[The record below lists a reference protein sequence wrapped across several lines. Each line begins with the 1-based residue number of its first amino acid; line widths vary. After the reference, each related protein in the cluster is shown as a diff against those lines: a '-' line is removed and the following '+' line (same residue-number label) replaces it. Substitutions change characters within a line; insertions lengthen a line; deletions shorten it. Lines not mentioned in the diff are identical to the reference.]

1 MLNELLDRAIKGD
14 EIAIAK
20 LLTKIEYMTE
30 DGIHALDYLI
40 TKSGNSHV
48 IGITGI
54 PGAGKSTLIGGLIQE
69 YVSRGHK
76 VGVIVIDPSSPFTM
90 GSFMGNR
97 IRIQDKTLL
106 KNVFIRSIASR
117 GHLGGI
123 SAEALMLTE
132 ALDGLGYDRI
142 IIETVGAGQTD
153 TEISESVH
161 TILVLTVPGTGDDIQ
176 ALKAGIMEIGDIYI
190 VNKADRPDADLT
202 YNYIRFAI
210 ESSEMPFRDGWK
222 PIVVKTIATRNEG
235 IKELVDKIEEHREFL
250 IRNELFKKKVLN
262 RRMKILEL
270 MARKQLSEIVN
281 KIIKEKD
288 NILLKEPI
296 SISLRQIIL
305 QVKELLD
312 KRYQNI

>member
-1 MLNELLDRAIKGD
+1 
-14 EIAIAK
+14 
-20 LLTKIEYMTE
+20 
-30 DGIHALDYLI
+30 
-40 TKSGNSHV
+40 
-48 IGITGI
+48 
-54 PGAGKSTLIGGLIQE
+54 
-69 YVSRGHK
+69 
-76 VGVIVIDPSSPFTM
+76 
-90 GSFMGNR
+90 
-97 IRIQDKTLL
+97 
-106 KNVFIRSIASR
+106 
-117 GHLGGI
+117 
-123 SAEALMLTE
+123 
-132 ALDGLGYDRI
+132 
-142 IIETVGAGQTD
+142 
-153 TEISESVH
+153 
-161 TILVLTVPGTGDDIQ
+161 
-176 ALKAGIMEIGDIYI
+176 MEIGDIYI